1 MRRPLVPFRMHGSGW
16 LLLVLC
22 ALFGIGLCGPRLGV
36 AAGFLL
42 VLSLLLHEAGH
53 MLMASLLG
61 VPVHEFG
68 LCWAGA
74 YNRRANANRRRNE
87 VFISMAGP
95 LMNLSLAIPFLF
107 LPEVGHQV
115 ALWNLALCVLN
126 LLPLPST
133 DGLRILRTLSR
144 PIRVKAVVPR
154 FQSHEAG
161 LLVRLR

>member
-1 MRRPLVPFRMHGSGW
+1 MRKLFVPFRMHSSGW
-16 LLLVLC
+16 FLLVLC
-22 ALFGIGLCGPRLGV
+22 ALFGVGLCGPRHGI

-42 VLSLLLHEAGH
+42 VVSLLLHEAGH
-53 MLMASLLG
+53 ILMATILG

-74 YNRRANANRRRNE
+74 YNRRANADRRRDE

-95 LMNLSLAIPFLF
+95 LMNLSLVIPFLF
-107 LPEVGHQV
+107 LPKIGIHV

-133 DGLRILRTLSR
+133 DGLRILRTLSG
-144 PIRVKAVVPR
+144 PFKVKAVLPR
-154 FQSHEAG
+154 FQPDQAA